1 MQQQS
6 NNTFQMQRPAIF
18 IIILSIAARLLWELD
33 ANLSLFIYDAYI
45 TRGSTVHNQRRAFP
59 PGSTKLDGK
68 TIWITGGS
76 SGIGAELALQLA
88 TSGGVGHLILSGR
101 KVEKLEAVAKSA
113 REASKA
119 VNGSYT
125 IQISMVPFNMKGG
138 PNVLEGAVSSALE
151 KAGPSGIDI
160 LILNAGQYQCRPA
173 LDTNVDEALPNLMQ
187 INFAAPVQLS
197 QKLMQLDNWKERKYG
212 HIVTVS
218 SLMGRG
224 PSPLNAI
231 YSASK
236 HALRGYFHSLAA
248 EESSWLRVDVVLPG
262 ATDTGLWS
270 GSYDAKES
278 NSKLGALHADDR
290 SKMAVQRCA
299 RLIVSSILGSNF
311 LFFETWITNNPGL
324 IWVYLASYTPSI
336 LHHLVV
342 DYSTEAEVRVCEF
355 DCTL

>member
-1 MQQQS
+1 
-6 NNTFQMQRPAIF
+6 MQRLAIF

-45 TRGSTVHNQRRAFP
+45 TRGSATPHNQRRTFP

-88 TSGGVGHLILSGR
+88 TAGGVGHLILSGR

-119 VNGSYT
+119 AVNGRST
-125 IQISMVPFNMKGG
+125 IQISVVPFNMKGG

-151 KAGPSGIDI
+151 KAGSSGIDI

-270 GSYDAKES
+270 GSYDAEKES
-278 NSKLGALHADDR
+278 NNKSGAVHADDR

-299 RLIVSSILGSNF
+299 RLIVSGILGSNF

-336 LHHLVV
+336 LHHLVA
-342 DYSTEAEVRVCEF
+342 DGGRGESLRV
-355 DCTL
+355 